1 MNFDYSNDSTHYLEQ
16 RVQDTLDYPGVFEI
30 AVTATTCRLMQ
41 LELIKRFKDTWE
53 HHNQEDGQCFCNDC
67 TTLLHLPAW
76 GEQDGHQSRGDFG
89 LLFFVGEYK
98 TARLGSQCI
107 RSGELTKQTFLC
119 RNGNPCCSCGGAH
132 KESFTK
138 EMG

>member
-53 HHNQEDGQCFCNDC
+53 HHNQADGQCFCNDC

-76 GEQDGHQSRGDFG
+76 GE
-89 LLFFVGEYK
+89 
-98 TARLGSQCI
+98 
-107 RSGELTKQTFLC
+107 
-119 RNGNPCCSCGGAH
+119 
-132 KESFTK
+132 
-138 EMG
+138 